1 MPERTPEGGLLL
13 LDACCLIN
21 LFASGRIEAI
31 LGLLPHRF
39 ATSELVAEREAL
51 SIRGA
56 PQPAGEPERITL
68 APRDLE
74 RSGWLA
80 VLPVASEREQSE
92 FVRFAAELDD
102 GEASVCALAVVHGGG
117 VATDD
122 RKALRIIG
130 RVGSEVP
137 SLWTVQTPGLLYQW
151 ARRSRASAAEVREVL
166 RAVVDRGRFSPR
178 PEAPRYAWW
187 VRSLR

>member
-1 MPERTPEGGLLL
+1 MPVRSPEGGLLL

-21 LFASGRIEAI
+21 LFASGRIEDV
-31 LGLLPHRF
+31 LGLLPYRF
-39 ATSELVAEREAL
+39 ATSELVADREAL

-56 PQPAGEPERITL
+56 AQAGATPERVAL

-74 RSGWLA
+74 RSGHLD
-80 VLPVASEREQSE
+80 VLPVASEEELTE

-122 RKALRIIG
+122 RKALRILG

-137 SLWTVQTPGLLYQW
+137 ALWTVQTPELLYQW
-151 ARRSRASAAEVREVL
+151 ARRSRASAAEVREAL

-178 PEAPRYAWW
+178 AEAPRYAWW

>member
-1 MPERTPEGGLLL
+1 MPRETPKGGLLL

-21 LFASGRIEAI
+21 LFASGRIEDV
-31 LGLLPHRF
+31 LGLLPYRF
-39 ATSELVAEREAL
+39 ATSELVADREAL

-56 PQPAGEPERITL
+56 AEGGETERIAL

-74 RSGWLA
+74 RSGRLA
-80 VLPVASEREQSE
+80 VLPVTSEREQSE

-122 RKALRIIG
+122 RKALRTLD
-130 RVGSEVP
+130 RVGNEVAT
-137 SLWTVQTPGLLYQW
+137 LWTVQTPELLHEW
-151 ARRSRASAAEVREVL
+151 ARRSRASTAEIREAL

-178 PEAPRYAWW
+178 AEAPRYAWW

>member
-1 MPERTPEGGLLL
+1 MPARTPEGGLLL

-21 LFASGRIEAI
+21 VFASGRMEAV
-31 LGLLPHRF
+31 LGLLPYRF

-56 PQPAGEPERITL
+56 PQTGGEPERITL

-74 RSGWLA
+74 RSGHLA
-80 VLPVASEREQSE
+80 VLPVASEREQTE

-122 RKALRIIG
+122 RKALRILD
-130 RVGSEVP
+130 RVGSEV
-137 SLWTVQTPGLLYQW
+137 STLWTVQTPELLYQW
-151 ARRSRASAAEVREVL
+151 ARRSRASAAEIREAL
-166 RAVVDRGRFSPR
+166 RAVADRGSFYPR
-178 PEAPRYAWW
+178 TRAPRYDWW
-187 VRSLR
+187 VRSFR